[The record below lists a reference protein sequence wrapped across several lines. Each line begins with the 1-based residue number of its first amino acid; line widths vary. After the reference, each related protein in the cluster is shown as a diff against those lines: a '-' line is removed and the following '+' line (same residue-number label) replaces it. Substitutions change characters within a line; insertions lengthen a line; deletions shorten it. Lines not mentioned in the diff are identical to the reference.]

1 MKKLSV
7 IIFFLSV
14 IMIGCTE
21 NRVLHSELK
30 ESGEVMYFQGKPF
43 TGVAFEM
50 YNESQLE
57 FEYAYKDGKKILY
70 KSYWENG
77 QIKHETSFKDDKQD
91 GVETGYEENGQK
103 RFQYTYKDGVL
114 LETKTYD
121 DGQLMFRRT
130 YKDGKQVEPL

>member
-7 IIFFLSV
+7 IMFFLLL

-21 NRVLHSELK
+21 KRVLHSELK
-30 ESGEVMYFQGKPF
+30 ESGRVMYYQGKPF
-43 TGVAFEM
+43 TGIAFEM

-57 FEYAYKDGKKILY
+57 YEYAYKDGKKILW

-77 QIKHETSFKDDKQD
+77 QIKHEAFSKDGKKD
-91 GVETGYEENGQK
+91 GVETAYEENGQK
-103 RFQYTYKDGVL
+103 RFQNTYKDGVL